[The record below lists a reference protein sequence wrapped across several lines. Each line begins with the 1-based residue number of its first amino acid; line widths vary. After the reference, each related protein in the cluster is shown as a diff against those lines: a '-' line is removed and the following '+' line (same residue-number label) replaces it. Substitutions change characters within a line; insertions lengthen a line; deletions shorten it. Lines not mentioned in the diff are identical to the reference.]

1 MALPEITN
9 YDPTVYEILITDA
22 VEGYNPANPNTAANV
37 GISNQAALNLANRT
51 NWLYTNLNL
60 LISGETIPDTVAPLL
75 SPQFEG
81 TPTTPTP
88 PLGDNSLKLANT
100 AFVQGTISG
109 VLSLSVAGG
118 SNVSLSAVQA
128 GNGTFNFTGALT
140 ANIAVIVPSTPGKW
154 IVKNNTTGAFTLTV
168 KTAAGTGVAVSQG
181 KIQSIAGDGTNVFLA
196 SNDFSNLVL
205 SGQPTTPTPPIGDQ
219 SLKIANTNFVWQFVD
234 GAVNVPVGGGSNVT
248 LTPAQYGNGILLL
261 QGALTAQIS
270 VKLPSQSGQW
280 IVANQT
286 TGAFG
291 LTMAVTG
298 SAGAAATIPQGQS
311 VIVYSDGVN
320 VILAGAAASSSFSY
334 HTFTATAGQT
344 DFPCSYTPG
353 NIMVIQ
359 DGAVL
364 ASANYTATDG
374 ANVILNTGA
383 PLNDEI
389 QIIAFSSFTVA
400 NAVTWTGGTMLG
412 ALQLFGG
419 DTGVTAP
426 QFDNSL
432 KLATTSFI
440 RQAGLQYSQINGIAA
455 ATTLTSANCGQA
467 IDILGSGNYTVTLPA
482 VSTCPT
488 GSIISF
494 ICGNTSGSKL
504 LCQGSDQIFLPL
516 ASASLNLGYGD
527 TLTLVSNGIG
537 SWIAF
542 GGSLQLSSA
551 AVFSSSLATTGWQ
564 KLPSGLIIQWG
575 QAPCAASTSTTTT
588 FPIAFPNACL
598 NVAGSGNQASG
609 NSQAYAVVNFKSAT
623 NFTWNGFLGAGGS
636 APVLCSTAGGVQ
648 IWYFAVGF

>member
-1 MALPEITN
+1 MALPEISN
-9 YDPTVYEILITDA
+9 YDPTVYEILISDA

-60 LISGETIPDTVAPLL
+60 LISGETIPGTVAPLL
-75 SPQFEG
+75 SPAFEG

-128 GNGTFNFTGALT
+128 GNGTLNFTGALT

-181 KIQSIAGDGTNVFLA
+181 KVQSIAGDGTNVFLA

-270 VKLPSQSGQW
+270 VQLPSQSGQW

-291 LTMAVTG
+291 LTMAVLG
-298 SAGAAATIPQGQS
+298 SAGKTATIPQGQS

-344 DFPCSYTPG
+344 TFPCSYTPG

-374 ANVILNTGA
+374 ANVILDIAA

-389 QIIAFSSFTVA
+389 QVLAFSSFTVS
-400 NAVTWTGGTMLG
+400 NAVTWAGGTMQG

-419 DTGVTAP
+419 DTGVTPA
-426 QFDNSL
+426 QFDNDL
-432 KLATTSFI
+432 
-440 RQAGLQYSQINGIAA
+440 
-455 ATTLTSANCGQA
+455 
-467 IDILGSGNYTVTLPA
+467 
-482 VSTCPT
+482 
-488 GSIISF
+488 
-494 ICGNTSGSKL
+494 
-504 LCQGSDQIFLPL
+504 
-516 ASASLNLGYGD
+516 
-527 TLTLVSNGIG
+527 
-537 SWIAF
+537 
-542 GGSLQLSSA
+542 
-551 AVFSSSLATTGWQ
+551 SLATTAFVQRALGNFQAHTILAASGVLSSSQTGSLIELSGSSAITATLPPPTTQNLRFTFYNASTAVGTIATPSGVIFNALTGSTSVSIPSGCAFDMVSDGSNWLVISGVGSASLIGSGGWQ

-575 QAPCAASTSTTTT
+575 QAPCAANTSTTTT
-588 FPIAFPNACL
+588 FPIAFPNSCL

-623 NFTWNGFLGAGGS
+623 NFTWNAFLAAGGS
-636 APVLCSTAGGVQ
+636 VPVLCSTAGGVQ
-648 IWYFAVGF
+648 MWYFAVGF